1 MKGGKLHA
9 WKILNEIKFSKYI
22 NYLTNM
28 CWNGQGTMILFIKRL
43 YTRKHIMIVKA
54 FIIDI
59 GHGLNG
65 NKFMKPGIFMP
76 HHFNVYSLKQKEYIF
91 V

>member
-1 MKGGKLHA
+1 
-9 WKILNEIKFSKYI
+9 
-22 NYLTNM
+22 
-28 CWNGQGTMILFIKRL
+28 
-43 YTRKHIMIVKA
+43 MIVKA